1 MHVDLTLNFSLL
13 YGFLLVL
20 ARVSGVI
27 AFVPI
32 PGVSAGPEASRI
44 VLALALTIA
53 LYPVWPAPV
62 VDGPVVG
69 TLLGWMATEAAFGLT
84 VGVAIAFFLEGIQM
98 AAQMIG
104 LQAGYSFASTV
115 DPSTQADTTSLQM
128 LAQLLAGSLF
138 FAFGFDRQ
146 IIRILAKS
154 LESVPGGT
162 YALNVSIVDA
172 ITHLGSSIFVTGL
185 QLAAPVLALLLLLDI
200 TFAVLGR
207 LQQQLQ
213 LLSLAFSIKMLVGL
227 AFLTGILSYFPS
239 VFAKTGATTF
249 RTLLRLL
256 DH

>member
-1 MHVDLTLNFSLL
+1 MHVDLTLNFSRL

-53 LYPVWPAPV
+53 LFPVWPAPAV
-62 VDGPVVG
+62 EGPVVG
-69 TLLGWMATEAAFGLT
+69 TVLGWMASEAAFGLT
-84 VGVAIAFFLEGIQM
+84 IGVAIAFLLEGLQM

-115 DPSTQADTTSLQM
+115 DPSTQADTTSLQII
-128 LAQLLAGSLF
+128 AQLLAGSLF

-146 IIRILAKS
+146 VIRILAKS
-154 LESVPGGT
+154 LESAPAGA
-162 YALNVSIVDA
+162 YALTDSIVEA
-172 ITHLGSSIFVTGL
+172 ITRLGSAIFVTGL

-200 TFAVLGR
+200 AFAVLGR
-207 LQQQLQ
+207 LQTQLQ
-213 LLSLAFSIKMLVGL
+213 LLSLSFSIKMLVGM
-227 AFLTGILSYFPS
+227 AFLTAILSFFPA
-239 VFAKTGATTF
+239 VFAKTGAA
-249 RTLLRLL
+249 TLHTLTHLL

>member
-53 LYPVWPAPV
+53 LYPVWPVPA

-69 TLLGWMATEAAFGLT
+69 TLLGWVASEAAFGLT
-84 VGVAIAFFLEGIQM
+84 VGVAIAFLLEGVQM

-115 DPSTQADTTSLQM
+115 DPTTQADTTSLQLM
-128 LAQLLAGSLF
+128 AQLLGGSLF
-138 FAFGFDRQ
+138 FAFGFDLQ
-146 IIRILAKS
+146 VIRILAKS
-154 LESVPGGT
+154 LETNPGGT
-162 YALNVSIVDA
+162 YALNGNIVEA
-172 ITHLGSSIFVTGL
+172 VTRLGSAIFVTGL

-200 TFAVLGR
+200 AFAVLGR
-207 LQQQLQ
+207 LQPQLQ
-213 LLSLAFSIKMLVGL
+213 LLSLSFSIKMLVGM
-227 AFLTGILSYFPS
+227 AFLTSVLSFFPAVLARS
-239 VFAKTGATTF
+239 GAATF
-249 RTLLRLL
+249 QMLLRVMV
-256 DH
+256 H

>member
-1 MHVDLTLNFSLL
+1 MHADLTLNFSRL

-27 AFVPI
+27 AFVPV
-32 PGVSAGPEASRI
+32 PGVSSGPQASRI

-53 LYPVWPAPV
+53 LFPVWPAPV
-62 VDGPVVG
+62 VAAPVVG
-69 TLLGWMATEAAFGLT
+69 TLLGWMGAEAAFGLT
-84 VGVAIAFFLEGIQM
+84 VGVAIAFLLEGLQM

-115 DPSTQADTTSLQM
+115 DPSTQADTTSLQI

-138 FAFGFDRQ
+138 FAFGFDRE
-146 IIRILAKS
+146 IIRILAQS
-154 LESVPGGT
+154 LVSVPGGT
-162 YALNVSIVDA
+162 YALDISIVDA
-172 ITHLGSSIFVTGL
+172 ITHLGSAIFITGL

-213 LLSLAFSIKMLVGL
+213 LLSLSFSIKMLVGL
-227 AFLTGILSYFPS
+227 AFLTGILSFFPG
-239 VFAKTGATTF
+239 VFAKTSEGTF

-256 DH
+256 NH

>member
-27 AFVPI
+27 TFVPI
-32 PGVSAGPEASRI
+32 PGVSAGPDASRI
-44 VLALALTIA
+44 VMALALTIA
-53 LYPVWPAPV
+53 LFPVWPAPV
-62 VDGPVVG
+62 VAGSVFG
-69 TLLGWMATEAAFGLT
+69 RLMGWMAAEAAFGLT
-84 VGVAIAFFLEGIQM
+84 VGVAIAFLLEGVQM

-115 DPSTQADTTSLQM
+115 DPSTQADTTSLQV

-138 FAFGFDRQ
+138 FALGFDRQ

-154 LESVPGGT
+154 LVSVPGGS
-162 YALNVSIVDA
+162 YALDLSIADA
-172 ITHLGSSIFVTGL
+172 ITRLGSAIFITGL

-213 LLSLAFSIKMLVGL
+213 LLSLSFSIKMLVGL
-227 AFLTGILSYFPS
+227 AFLTGILSFFPG
-239 VFAKTGATTF
+239 VFAKAGTVTF
-249 RTLLRLL
+249 RTLLSLL
-256 DH
+256 NR

>member
-1 MHVDLTLNFSLL
+1 MHVDLTLKFSLL

-27 AFVPI
+27 ALVPI
-32 PGVSAGPEASRI
+32 PGVSAGPDVSRI

-53 LYPVWPAPV
+53 LFPVWPAPV

-69 TLLGWMATEAAFGLT
+69 RLLGWMAAEAAFGLT
-84 VGVAIAFFLEGIQM
+84 VGVAIAFLLEGIQM

-115 DPSTQADTTSLQM
+115 DPSTQADTTSLQI

-154 LESVPGGT
+154 LASVPGGT
-162 YALNVSIVDA
+162 YGLDISIVDA
-172 ITHLGSSIFVTGL
+172 IAHLGSAIFITGL

-213 LLSLAFSIKMLVGL
+213 LLSLSFSIKMLVGL
-227 AFLTGILSYFPS
+227 AFLTGILSFFPG
-239 VFAKTGATTF
+239 VFAKTSFSTF

>member
-1 MHVDLTLNFSLL
+1 MHVDLTVNVSLL

-32 PGVSAGPEASRI
+32 PGISAGPEASRI

-53 LYPVWPAPV
+53 LFPVWPAPAV
-62 VDGPVVG
+62 SGLVFG
-69 TLLGWMATEAAFGLT
+69 TLLGWVASEAAFGLT
-84 VGVAIAFFLEGIQM
+84 LGVAIAFLLEGIQM

-115 DPSTQADTTSLQM
+115 DPSTQADTTSLQI

-146 IIRILAKS
+146 VIRILAKS
-154 LESVPGGT
+154 LVSVPGGT
-162 YALNVSIVDA
+162 YALNISVVDA
-172 ITHLGSSIFVTGL
+172 ITHLGSAIFITGL

-200 TFAVLGR
+200 AFAVLGR

-213 LLSLAFSIKMLVGL
+213 LLSLSFSIKMLVGL
-227 AFLTGILSYFPS
+227 AFLTGILSFFPA
-239 VFAKTGATTF
+239 VFAKTGAATF
-249 RTLLRLL
+249 HTLLRLL